1 MSDNT
6 RDLAIVSRDLA
17 VAGEPEPLAIPSEQR
32 PIVQALRRAGTEP
45 WLDTGDRQAAAA
57 DWGPELGALTTNN
70 TLINQ
75 VIQTGALDEAL
86 SQAAGKL
93 KAVAPGASEQELV
106 TELGFIANARVSLD
120 LVRTFGT
127 RVSVELHPAFA
138 EDSSAAVAWAQRYF
152 ALCPESFIIKVPL
165 TPAGFVAVRH
175 IAGLGIPVNYTLGF
189 SARQNVLAAL
199 FSRPAFVNVFL
210 GRLNAVVKDNKL
222 GDGANVGERACL
234 ASDAWV
240 KRFRSEDGGPPTR
253 QIAASMRGPDQV
265 VTLAGVDVHTIP
277 PKVFRGFVELG
288 TAGTVAPYS
297 AVDLPV
303 QADLDLGALW
313 DVPDAFVD
321 FAGRAHAEAGSIA
334 SGADLIRLAGE
345 SGFGDLFHAW
355 TADERAEIRADGK
368 IPILDKWVG
377 RVAIDD
383 LMTRAALESFCVD
396 QAALDDRLRGLL

>member
-1 MSDNT
+1 MSDRT
-6 RDLAIVSRDLA
+6 SELTAVSRDLA
-17 VAGEPEPLAIPSEQR
+17 LAGESRPLTIPSDQR
-32 PIVQALRRAGTEP
+32 PVVRALRRAGTEP
-45 WLDTGDRQAAAA
+45 WLDTGDREAAAA

-75 VIQTGALDEAL
+75 VIQTGILDEAL
-86 SQAAGKL
+86 SEAAGKL
-93 KAVAPGASEQELV
+93 KAVAAGASEQELV

-127 RVSVELHPAFA
+127 RVSVELHPDFA
-138 EDSSAAVAWAQRYF
+138 EDSAATVVWAQRYF
-152 ALCPESFIIKVPL
+152 ALCPERFIIKVPM
-165 TPAGFVAVRH
+165 TPAGFVAVRRL
-175 IAGLGIPVNYTLGF
+175 AGLGIPVNYTLGF
-189 SARQNVLAAL
+189 SARQNVLAAV

-210 GRLNAVVKDNKL
+210 GRLNAVVKDNNL
-222 GDGANVGERACL
+222 GDGANVGEKACL

-288 TAGTVAPYS
+288 AAERIAPYS
-297 AVDLPV
+297 SVDLPI
-303 QADLDLGALW
+303 QADLDLGVLW
-313 DVPDAFVD
+313 DVPGSFVE
-321 FAGRAHAEAGSIA
+321 FARRAHAGAASLA
-334 SGADLIRLAGE
+334 SGNDLVRLAVE
-345 SGFGDLFHAW
+345 SGFGDLFHTW
-355 TADERAEIRADGK
+355 TGDERAEVRADGK
-368 IPILDKWVG
+368 IPVLSKWAG

>member
-1 MSDNT
+1 MGEHT
-6 RDLAIVSRDLA
+6 RDLNAVSRDLA
-17 VAGEPEPLAIPSEQR
+17 LAGESLPLALSSEQR
-32 PIVQALRRAGTEP
+32 PVVQTLRRAGTEP
-45 WLDTGDRQAAAA
+45 WLDTGDRQSAAA

-86 SQAAGKL
+86 TEAAQRL

-106 TELGFIANARVSLD
+106 TELGFIANARVSID

-127 RVSVELHPAFA
+127 RVSVELHPDFA
-138 EDSSAAVAWAQRYF
+138 EDAPATVAWAQRYF
-152 ALCPESFIIKVPL
+152 TLCPEKFIIKVPL
-165 TPAGFVAVRH
+165 TPAGFVAVRR

-189 SARQNVLAAL
+189 SARQNVLATL

-210 GRLNAVVKDNKL
+210 GRLNAVVKDNGL
-222 GDGANVGERACL
+222 GDGANVGEKACL

-240 KRFRSEDGGPPTR
+240 KRLRSEDGGPPTR

-288 TAGTVAPYS
+288 AAATIAPYS

-303 QADLDLGALW
+303 QADLDLSVLW
-313 DVPDAFVD
+313 GVPDAFVD
-321 FAGRAHAEAGSIA
+321 FARRAHAEGGTIA
-334 SGADLIRLAGE
+334 SGADLVRLAVE
-345 SGFGDLFHAW
+345 SGFGDLFHTW
-355 TADERAEIRADGK
+355 TDDERAEVRADGK
-368 IPILDKWVG
+368 IPVLSKWAG

-383 LMTRAALESFCVD
+383 LMTRAALESFRVD